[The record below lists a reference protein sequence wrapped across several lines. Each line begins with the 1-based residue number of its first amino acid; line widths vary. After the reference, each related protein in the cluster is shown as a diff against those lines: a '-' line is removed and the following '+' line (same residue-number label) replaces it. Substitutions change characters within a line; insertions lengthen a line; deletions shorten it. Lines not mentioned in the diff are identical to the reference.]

1 VKFFL
6 ADSLDQVDPSF
17 DFVTEERSPDRI
29 RQRDDRYA
37 HEIFGR
43 VPYDGMLVS
52 KAIVDGVGGSASA
65 KYSIPQR
72 QRLYRE
78 GVRDFL
84 RLPRRELLTMGDC
97 GAFTYVREEL
107 PPYTPGE
114 VVEFYETCGFD
125 FGISLDHV
133 ILGYDADLDGS
144 LLGDD
149 VIPPQW
155 RERQA
160 LTLALAEQFLSE
172 HRRQGVRFEP
182 MGVAQAWSP
191 ESFAKAVHGL
201 QAMGYRSIAMGGLVP
216 LRTRD
221 VLASLAA
228 VESVRLPS
236 TRLHLLGITR
246 LEAIEEFARLG
257 VASFDS
263 TSPLRQ
269 AFKDD
274 RDNYFTLDSTYVAIR
289 VPQVD
294 GNPALKRRILAG
306 EVDGRTARIAENAC
320 LEALRAFD
328 AGQVAVDVAL
338 LTLQSYDQI
347 CGEAKDRSL
356 SYRRTLMDAPWRRC
370 ECEICRS
377 LGIEVII
384 FRGAERNRRR
394 GFHNVWVFHERLA
407 HRQDASL
414 MKVRTE
420 PYQPVRGVC

>member
-191 ESFAKAVHGL
+191 ESFAKAVHRL